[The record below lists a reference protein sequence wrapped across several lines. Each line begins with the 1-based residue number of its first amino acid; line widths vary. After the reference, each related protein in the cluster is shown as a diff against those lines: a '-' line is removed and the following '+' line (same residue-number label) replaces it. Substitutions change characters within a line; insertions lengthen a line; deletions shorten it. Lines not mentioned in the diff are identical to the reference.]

1 MKLKKYKKDDLIS
14 YSFGAFPTM
23 ELIKNRCSMVDRI
36 LIHSSFK
43 NMDVL
48 NEMKK
53 YIDESK
59 IEYDKDK
66 EIEKCESEKKKLEML
81 QEKVKF
87 NAENLKLNLLEEES
101 KGLNDEKNDF
111 DVDNNNL
118 KINDNSAKD
127 NKEEKIEDE
136 YSDWVFYKE
145 EEAESIVNDTDYQKD
160 LLDEYEIIENY
171 DENDQQ
177 VATSK
182 KIEV

>member
-1 MKLKKYKKDDLIS
+1 
-14 YSFGAFPTM
+14 
-23 ELIKNRCSMVDRI
+23 
-36 LIHSSFK
+36 
-43 NMDVL
+43 
-48 NEMKK
+48 
-53 YIDESK
+53 
-59 IEYDKDK
+59 
-66 EIEKCESEKKKLEML
+66 ML

>member
-1 MKLKKYKKDDLIS
+1 
-14 YSFGAFPTM
+14 
-23 ELIKNRCSMVDRI
+23 
-36 LIHSSFK
+36 
-43 NMDVL
+43 
-48 NEMKK
+48 
-53 YIDESK
+53 
-59 IEYDKDK
+59 
-66 EIEKCESEKKKLEML
+66 ML

-87 NAENLKLNLLEEES
+87 NAENLKLNLFDEES
-101 KGLNDEKNDF
+101 KGLNGEKNDF

-118 KINDNSAKD
+118 KINDNSSKD
-127 NKEEKIEDE
+127 NKEEKVEDE

>member
-1 MKLKKYKKDDLIS
+1 MK
-14 YSFGAFPTM
+14 
-23 ELIKNRCSMVDRI
+23 
-36 LIHSSFK
+36 
-43 NMDVL
+43 
-48 NEMKK
+48 
-53 YIDESK
+53 
-59 IEYDKDK
+59 
-66 EIEKCESEKKKLEML
+66 
-81 QEKVKF
+81 
-87 NAENLKLNLLEEES
+87 ENLKLNLLEEES

>member
-1 MKLKKYKKDDLIS
+1 
-14 YSFGAFPTM
+14 
-23 ELIKNRCSMVDRI
+23 
-36 LIHSSFK
+36 
-43 NMDVL
+43 
-48 NEMKK
+48 
-53 YIDESK
+53 
-59 IEYDKDK
+59 
-66 EIEKCESEKKKLEML
+66 ML

-87 NAENLKLNLLEEES
+87 NAENLKLNLFEEES
-101 KGLNDEKNDF
+101 KGLNGEKNDF

-118 KINDNSAKD
+118 KINDNSSKD
-127 NKEEKIEDE
+127 NKEEKVEDE